1 MDPCADALPRRRKDL
16 IHRRYLER
24 TMARILAVDDS
35 RSMRDMVSFTLK
47 SAGHD
52 VTQACDGEEALQI
65 AQTASFDLVLTDVNM
80 PNRNGISLV
89 EELRRLA
96 TYGTT
101 PMLLLTTE
109 SSQERKNEG
118 IKAGATGWIVK
129 PFSPESLLATISK
142 VLG

>member
-1 MDPCADALPRRRKDL
+1 
-16 IHRRYLER
+16 
-24 TMARILAVDDS
+24 MARILAVDDS
-35 RSMRDMVSFTLK
+35 RSMRDMVSFTLE

-65 AQTASFDLVLTDVNM
+65 ARAESFELVLTDVNM
-80 PNRNGISLV
+80 PKRNGISLV
-89 EELRRLA
+89 EELRRIA
-96 TYGTT
+96 SYRAT

-129 PFSPESLLATISK
+129 PFSPESLLATIKK